1 MDVIGVD
8 LGGSKLSAALIKSDG
23 TLEHKEKVD
32 CAKKRGTEV
41 GSLILQQI
49 GRLLNITDNDVSAVG
64 ICVPGISNPQTG
76 TVWAPNV
83 PGWDEY
89 PLLEEVQSLVK
100 PHEIGVVVDSD
111 RVCYIAGE
119 AWTGA
124 AKGCS
129 NAVFLAVGTGIGAG
143 IMVDGSFIRGSTGSA
158 GSAGWMAM
166 SRPFMPEYSDC
177 GCLEYYASGHG
188 IARAA
193 KKLLSENHRYNSILC
208 GINPSQ
214 ITARDV
220 FDAYQQ
226 NKNDSV
232 AAELL
237 HNCITLWGMAVA
249 DLTSLFNPEMIVLG
263 GGVFG
268 PAAQF
273 LNEIRKES
281 LQWAQPVSSKH
292 VSLVVTALG
301 SDAGLIGA
309 GRLAYMH

>member
-1 MDVIGVD
+1 MDFIGVD
-8 LGGSKLSAALIKSDG
+8 LGGSKLSAALVTSDG
-23 TLEHKEKVD
+23 TLEYKQKVD
-32 CAKKRGTEV
+32 LAENSGTET
-41 GSLILQQI
+41 GSLIIQQI
-49 GRLLNITDNDVSAVG
+49 ERLLNITDTDVSAVG
-64 ICVPGISNPQTG
+64 ICVPGISNPKTG
-76 TVWAPNV
+76 AVWAPNI
-83 PGWDEY
+83 PDWDEY
-89 PLLEEVQSLVK
+89 PLRDEVQSFLR

-158 GSAGWMAM
+158 GSVGWMAM
-166 SRPFMPEYSDC
+166 NRPFTPEYSEC
-177 GCLEYYASGHG
+177 GCLEYYASGQG

-193 KKLLSENHRYNSILC
+193 KKLLSENQCKNSILRD
-208 GINPSQ
+208 INPSQ
-214 ITARDV
+214 ITAKDV
-220 FDAYQQ
+220 FDAYRQ

-232 AAELL
+232 AAEVLN
-237 HNCITLWGMAVA
+237 NCIVLWGMAVA
-249 DLTSLFNPEMIVLG
+249 NLTSIFNPEMIVLG

-273 LNEIRKES
+273 LDDIRKES
-281 LQWAQPVSSKH
+281 LQWAQPVSSEH

-301 SDAGLIGA
+301 TDAGLIGA
-309 GRLAYMH
+309 GRLAYGI